1 MRTSIWAKLKNNVS
15 KSSSKVRN
23 LPQNKINYFWVQ
35 LLKNML
41 FSFTFFDHH
50 SIYLFWKE
58 IQIKL
63 SWYGWGINI
72 SKKVKKDFMVHTLK
86 LNIKIKLCN
95 KRWKTKWRSYV
106 TKEFRLSR
114 ELYAK
119 FQSSARIPSK
129 SSQRSKLLNIRIKVH
144 QRQKILKTAMTQRH
158 WACWT

>member
-23 LPQNKINYFWVQ
+23 LPQNKINYFCHQ

-41 FSFTFFDHH
+41 FSFIVFEHH
-50 SIYLFWKE
+50 SIYLSWKK

-63 SWYGWGINI
+63 SWYGCGIDI

-86 LNIKIKLCN
+86 LNIKIKLFN
-95 KRWKTKWRSYV
+95 KRWKTKWRTYV

-114 ELYAK
+114 GVCVK
-119 FQSSARIPSK
+119 FQSSARIPWK
-129 SSQRSKLLNIRIKVH
+129 SSQR
-144 QRQKILKTAMTQRH
+144 
-158 WACWT
+158 

>member
-1 MRTSIWAKLKNNVS
+1 MYQRVLVKLE
-15 KSSSKVRN
+15 
-23 LPQNKINYFWVQ
+23 
-35 LLKNML
+35 
-41 FSFTFFDHH
+41 
-50 SIYLFWKE
+50 IYLKIKLIISEFNFWKTCFFFLLFLII
-58 IQIKL
+58 IQYIFSERKFKSNSVDMVEASTSAKKL
-63 SWYGWGINI
+63 
-72 SKKVKKDFMVHTLK
+72 KKDFMVHTLK